1 MKKNTAKFIE
11 KIVKKAAYASADSGS
26 LLYCYQPKE
35 PVALKKK
42 NKK

>member
-1 MKKNTAKFIE
+1 MKKNTAKAIE
-11 KIVKKAAYASADSGS
+11 KIVRQAAYLTSSAGS

-42 NKK
+42 KMK